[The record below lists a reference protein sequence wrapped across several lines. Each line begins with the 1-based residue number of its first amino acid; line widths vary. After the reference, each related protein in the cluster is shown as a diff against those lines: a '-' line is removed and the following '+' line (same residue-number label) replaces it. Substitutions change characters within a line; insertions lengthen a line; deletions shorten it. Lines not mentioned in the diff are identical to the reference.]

1 MNRKIFTYNV
11 VFPVSYLKKEKGNRY
26 MFIFC
31 KQTTI
36 DVILLGLCMFIDVTI
51 LGLCMFLKRNCFFIL
66 NIKLFLK
73 LFLFL
78 YIKFTRV
85 YVFFKNGN

>member
-1 MNRKIFTYNV
+1 
-11 VFPVSYLKKEKGNRY
+11 

-51 LGLCMFLKRNCFFIL
+51 LGLCMFLKRNCFFIF

-73 LFLFL
+73 LFLSL

>member
-1 MNRKIFTYNV
+1 
-11 VFPVSYLKKEKGNRY
+11 

-51 LGLCMFLKRNCFFIL
+51 LGLCMFLKRNCFLYFKYKTVFKIVSLFIYKIYKGL
-66 NIKLFLK
+66 CIF
-73 LFLFL
+73 
-78 YIKFTRV
+78 
-85 YVFFKNGN
+85 